1 MCALDK
7 LSSDRQTNERRL
19 ALIELLTEP
28 KRSVFTLFGFTSNI
42 FMIMIHDIMLF
53 KVIKHITLNTKENP
67 CESTASYNVLSCV
80 EKKLI
85 SKTGCRPPWTDS
97 SSTVR
102 LCSYENDLK
111 AIRQFMALM
120 SNITFMGTQRLYT
133 EYGCMRPCTYFEYK
147 VTKFFITLCSVSF
160 LYLNVFKNDTF
171 FTHNTH
177 THTDTN
183 FYSWM

>member
-1 MCALDK
+1 
-7 LSSDRQTNERRL
+7 
-19 ALIELLTEP
+19 
-28 KRSVFTLFGFTSNI
+28 
-42 FMIMIHDIMLF
+42 MIHDIMLF

-147 VTKFFITLCSVSF
+147 VTKLFITRIMTSLSQCLILLQVINLTLCSLSSF
-160 LYLNVFKNDTF
+160 KCF
-171 FTHNTH
+171 
-177 THTDTN
+177 
-183 FYSWM
+183 